1 MLLQQWDFLLQKD
14 VSIIRVE
21 FISRKKKVFSIIM
34 EKNLNFLFPIAYKEA
49 YFFSEM

>member
-21 FISRKKKVFSIIM
+21 FISRKEKVFSIIM
-34 EKNLNFLFPIAYKEA
+34 EKNLNVLFPIA
-49 YFFSEM
+49 